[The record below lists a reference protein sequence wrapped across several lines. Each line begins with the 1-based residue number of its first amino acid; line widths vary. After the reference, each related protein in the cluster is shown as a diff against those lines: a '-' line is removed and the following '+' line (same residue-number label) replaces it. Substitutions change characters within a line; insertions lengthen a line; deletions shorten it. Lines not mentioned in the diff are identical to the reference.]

1 MLRLKD
7 NFKKSHFYLKH
18 FIKNFETETSSIIF
32 IFVMIEF
39 QEWCQVL
46 QTHHMQDQIGEMQ
59 RQSVAA
65 AQAKTMVSI

>member
-1 MLRLKD
+1 
-7 NFKKSHFYLKH
+7 
-18 FIKNFETETSSIIF
+18 
-32 IFVMIEF
+32 MIEF

>member
-1 MLRLKD
+1 MN
-7 NFKKSHFYLKH
+7 NFNKRQFIAHF
-18 FIKNFETETSSIIF
+18 FTS
-32 IFVMIEF
+32 IFVMIKF